1 METNKKKNSNSE
13 EEITHQDQTS
23 VNELEENPETGKMV
37 SEENE
42 VSKLNGEL
50 EVQKDKYVRLFAEF
64 DNFKRRSA
72 KERIDLIKTAGKEVI
87 TSMLEVLDDCDRAEK
102 QMNPESY
109 QDNPEQKIKEGV
121 QLVFN
126 KLRTSLQSKGLK
138 AMDSIDTDFD
148 VHKHEAIAEVAVE
161 DETKKG
167 KVIDEIE
174 KGYYLNDKLIR
185 FAKVIVG
192 K

>member
-1 METNKKKNSNSE
+1 METNKKKYSNSE

-109 QDNPEQKIKEGV
+109 QDNPEQIREGV

>member
-1 METNKKKNSNSE
+1 METNKKKDSNSE

-23 VNELEENPETGKMV
+23 VNELEENPETGNMD
-37 SEENE
+37 SEEND

-109 QDNPEQKIKEGV
+109 QDNPEQIREGV

>member
-1 METNKKKNSNSE
+1 METNKKKYSNSE
-13 EEITHQDQTS
+13 EEIPHQDQTS

-102 QMNPESY
+102 QMNPESN
-109 QDNPEQKIKEGV
+109 QDNPEQIREGV

>member
-1 METNKKKNSNSE
+1 MESNKQYENSSE
-13 EEITHQDQTS
+13 EKSQEQTS
-23 VNELEENPETGKMV
+23 VNEMEE
-37 SEENE
+37 SLENE
-42 VSKLNGEL
+42 SILSGNDEAAMLKNEL

-64 DNFKRRSA
+64 DNFKRRNA
-72 KERIDLIKTAGKEVI
+72 KERIELIQTAGKEVI

-102 QMNPESY
+102 QMNT
-109 QDNPEQKIKEGV
+109 DNPEQLKEGV

-126 KLRTSLQSKGLK
+126 KLRSTLQAKGLK
-138 AMDSIDTDFD
+138 AMESINTDFD
-148 VHKHEAIAEVAVE
+148 VHKHEAIAEVPVD
-161 DETKKG
+161 DENKKG
-167 KVIDEIE
+167 KVIDEIV

>member
-1 METNKKKNSNSE
+1 MESNKKKFSDSE
-13 EEITHQDQTS
+13 EEITHEDQTS
-23 VNELEENPETGKMV
+23 VNELEENPETGQMV

-109 QDNPEQKIKEGV
+109 QDNPEQIREGV